1 MPGHDDPSSP
11 KRRSRSEGTPARTP
25 DDSHSEGTPP
35 REVDAGRSRL
45 DWPTILRN
53 IALGLAL
60 LAAVWAIFNVR
71 LPSIDVLQDDIAAAG
86 FWGFGVFMLIYAVV
100 AATPIPVTI
109 MAVTGGLIFG
119 LPFGTLLS
127 MIGVVLG
134 CWGGYWIARA
144 LGRETVMKLL
154 GSHAESVESRL
165 TGGGFYAVCTLRLM
179 PGFPY
184 WPVNYGS
191 GALGIDNRT
200 FLTATV
206 VSSLPGQLSLVAVGA
221 FIGAPTLF
229 HGIGVGISW
238 ALVIALTIITVR
250 RWKHTRDAAPADG
263 SDPQPSAQPRAR
275 ISERRNPKT
284 D

>member
-1 MPGHDDPSSP
+1 MPGHDDPSAP
-11 KRRSRSEGTPARTP
+11 KRRSRFEGSPARESADISTDATP
-25 DDSHSEGTPP
+25 DDEAGM
-35 REVDAGRSRL
+35 GRSRL
-45 DWPTILRN
+45 HWPTILRN
-53 IALGLAL
+53 IALGLAV
-60 LAAVWAIFNVR
+60 LAAVWAVFNVR
-71 LPSIDVLQDDIAAAG
+71 LPSINELQDDIAAAG
-86 FWGFGVFMLIYAVV
+86 FWGFGVFILIYAVV

-109 MAVTGGLIFG
+109 MATAGGLIYG
-119 LPFGTLLS
+119 LPFGTLWS

-144 LGRETVMKLL
+144 LGRDTVMRLL

-206 VSSLPGQLSLVAVGA
+206 ISSLPGQLSLVAVGA
-221 FIGAPTLF
+221 FIGHPTVIN
-229 HGIGVGISW
+229 GVAVGISW
-238 ALVIALTIITVR
+238 GLVIVLTIITLKRWR
-250 RWKHTRDAAPADG
+250 RTRNSGTETSPELD
-263 SDPQPSAQPRAR
+263 S
-275 ISERRNPKT
+275 
-284 D
+284 

>member
-1 MPGHDDPSSP
+1 MPETNAHRIPWGSV
-11 KRRSRSEGTPARTP
+11 T
-25 DDSHSEGTPP
+25 
-35 REVDAGRSRL
+35 
-45 DWPTILRN
+45 RN
-53 IALGLAL
+53 VALAL
-60 LAAVWAIFNVR
+60 VVLVGLWLVFNVR

-86 FWGFGVFMLIYAVV
+86 FWGFGVFILIYAVV

-109 MAVTGGLIFG
+109 IAVAGGLVFG

-127 MIGVVLG
+127 MIGVLAG

-144 LGRETVMKLL
+144 LGRDTVMKLL

-200 FLTATV
+200 FLVATA
-206 VSSLPGQLSLVAVGA
+206 VSALPGQLSLVAVGA
-221 FIGAPTLF
+221 FIGNPGVLTGVA
-229 HGIGVGISW
+229 VGISW
-238 ALVIALTIITVR
+238 ALVIVLTVITFR
-250 RWKHTRDAAPADG
+250 RWKSTRKGAGRHTTE
-263 SDPQPSAQPRAR
+263 
-275 ISERRNPKT
+275 SE

>member
-1 MPGHDDPSSP
+1 MPGHDDPSAP
-11 KRRSRSEGTPARTP
+11 KRRARSEGSPARGS
-25 DDSHSEGTPP
+25 DDS
-35 REVDAGRSRL
+35 RIDAGPDGEARARRSRL
-45 DWPTILRN
+45 DWSTILRN
-53 IALGLAL
+53 IALALAL

-71 LPSIDVLQDDIAAAG
+71 LPSIDVLQADIAAAG
-86 FWGFGVFMLIYAVV
+86 FWGFGVFILIYAVV

-109 MAVTGGLIFG
+109 MATAGGLIFG

-144 LGRETVMKLL
+144 LGRETVMRLL

-191 GALGIDNRT
+191 GALGIDSRT

-206 VSSLPGQLSLVAVGA
+206 ISSLPGQLSLVAVGA
-221 FIGAPTLF
+221 FIGGPNALN
-229 HGIGVGISW
+229 GVAVGISW
-238 ALVIALTIITVR
+238 ALVITLTIITMR
-250 RWKHTRDAAPADG
+250 RWKHTREASAAEESGTQAPEDRT
-263 SDPQPSAQPRAR
+263 P
-275 ISERRNPKT
+275 ET

>member
-1 MPGHDDPSSP
+1 MPGHDEPSAP
-11 KRRSRSEGTPARTP
+11 KRQARSEGSPAGESVTSP
-25 DDSHSEGTPP
+25 TDATHILAASD
-35 REVDAGRSRL
+35 DAGGRRSRL

-53 IALGLAL
+53 IALGLAV
-60 LAAVWAIFNVR
+60 LAAVWAVFNVR
-71 LPSIDVLQDDIAAAG
+71 LPSIDVLQKDIAAAG
-86 FWGFGVFMLIYAVV
+86 FWGFGIFILIYALV

-109 MAVTGGLIFG
+109 MATAGGLIYG
-119 LPFGTLLS
+119 LPFGTLWS

-144 LGRETVMKLL
+144 LGRDTVLKLL

-221 FIGAPTLF
+221 FIGEPNVLN
-229 HGIGVGISW
+229 GIAVGVSW
-238 ALVIALTIITVR
+238 ALVITLTIITMR
-250 RWKHTRDAAPADG
+250 RWKRTRDAEAGAKAEGEAPEAD
-263 SDPQPSAQPRAR
+263 
-275 ISERRNPKT
+275 
-284 D
+284 